1 MKNFL
6 CVQLWVTWTATFYFY
21 FGKKLIYFS
30 EGSTLPQCLK
40 MTLKV
45 IWILST
51 FAPKSTRVHVLFWPL
66 CIVVKWDTL
75 GWFSNSVQWKAT
87 TVTNA
92 WIETGRKKCWNLFL
106 IFQCKVGVK
115 RLKKNFTW
123 KFTPIVLFFNTRVEI
138 TTVEYAHLHLVVY
151 ETWKSL

>member
-6 CVQLWVTWTATFYFY
+6 CVQLWATWTATFYFY

-40 MTLKV
+40 MSLKV
-45 IWILST
+45 IWI
-51 FAPKSTRVHVLFWPL
+51 FAPKKSLESTRIVLRILSWNE
-66 CIVVKWDTL
+66 TL
-75 GWFSNSVQWKAT
+75 LGDFQ
-87 TVTNA
+87 TVCNGKVLLLQMH
-92 WIETGRKKCWNLFL
+92 ELKRGEKKCWNLFL